1 MCIQH
6 HEVVSP
12 GFLEHVGEQLG
23 RDRGP
28 EAGLLVALAVGEVRG
43 DDGDGLGRGEAARV
57 DDQQELHHGIV

>member
-6 HEVVSP
+6 HEVMSP

-43 DDGDGLGRGEAARV
+43 DDGDGLR
-57 DDQQELHHGIV
+57 

>member
-12 GFLEHVGEQLG
+12 GFLEHVGKQLG

-28 EAGLLVALAVGEVRG
+28 EAGLLVALAVWEVRG
-43 DDGDGLGRGEAARV
+43 DDGDGLRRGKAT
-57 DDQQELHHGIV
+57 